1 MSATITVELPRG
13 LCQLAGAPAA
23 IQVTVEGPLTQRSI
37 IDAVEQRY
45 PMLEGTIR
53 DHTTRLRRPFIRF
66 FVAEE
71 DLSHLGPDDALPHAR
86 ELADGREPFLIV
98 GAIAGGSGA
107 A

>member
-13 LCQLAGAPAA
+13 LCQLAGAPPS
-23 IQVTVEGPLTQRSI
+23 IQIAVEEPLTQRTI

-53 DHTTRLRRPFIRF
+53 DHSTRARRPFIRF

-71 DLSHLGPDDALPHAR
+71 DLSHLGPDDPVPHQR
-86 ELADGREPFLIV
+86 DLISGKEPFLII
-98 GAIAGGSGA
+98 GAIAGGTSVP
-107 A
+107 